1 MDLQRKKAMI
11 AIFKPQLF
19 PKKGLLQTTIK
30 HTCGGMMKVYVTN
43 QPNYTEGNK
52 LGTFNLKGHRCGI
65 MICNDG
71 D

>member
-1 MDLQRKKAMI
+1 
-11 AIFKPQLF
+11 
-19 PKKGLLQTTIK
+19 
-30 HTCGGMMKVYVTN
+30 MMKVYVTN